1 VSSLIFRKHYPTH
14 IKWCKIE
21 DILTRRNLPM
31 AEMVRLT
38 TRINTQLNEWFDE
51 RSKETGIPKSTLI
64 FMALDTHV
72 QQQKAMESMRDINK
86 LQLLMDEMDNLKKEL
101 QGNK

>member
-1 VSSLIFRKHYPTH
+1 
-14 IKWCKIE
+14 
-21 DILTRRNLPM
+21 M
-31 AEMVRLT
+31 ADMIRVN
-38 TRINTQLNEWFDE
+38 TRINTQLNDWFDE

-86 LQLLMDEMDNLKKEL
+86 LQLLMDEMDNLKKEI